1 MEQKMA
7 NRTVDYTALR
17 FNQASIII
25 LLLVAFLTDWRWLVA
40 VVGLVMII
48 GTAWP
53 EAGLF
58 KLIYARILRPAG
70 LLKPDPQPDEPEPHL
85 FAQGM
90 GGLFL
95 LAATISFGLGAAIVG
110 WMLTAVV
117 VVLAAINLFL
127 GFCLGCFFYY
137 QLARL
142 GVRAELP
149 WWRRTRGEANR

>member
-1 MEQKMA
+1 MTTY
-7 NRTVDYTALR
+7 TVDHTALR

-25 LLLVAFLTDWRWLVA
+25 LLLVAFLTDWQWLVA
-40 VVGLVMII
+40 AVGLVMLI

-85 FAQGM
+85 FAQGV

-95 LAATISFGLGAAIVG
+95 LAATVAFGLNAAIIG
-110 WMLTAVV
+110 WVLTAVV
-117 VVLAAINLFL
+117 VVLAVINLFW

-149 WWRRTRGEANR
+149 WWRRTRGETNR

>member
-1 MEQKMA
+1 
-7 NRTVDYTALR
+7 LR
-17 FNQASIII
+17 FNQASIIL
-25 LLLVAFLTDWRWLVA
+25 LLLVAFLADWQWLVA
-40 VVGLVMII
+40 VVGLAMIV
-48 GTAWP
+48 GAVWP

-85 FAQGM
+85 FAQGV

-95 LAATISFGLGAAIVG
+95 LAATISFGLGAAVVG
-110 WMLTAVV
+110 WVLTAIV
-117 VVLAAINLFL
+117 VVLAAINLTV

-149 WWRRTRGEANR
+149 WWRRARGEASR